1 MPSDLDLPRLRL
13 ADIEVG
19 GDIHRIILD
28 GISVPDGISAR
39 DLRGRIMRDHDGLR
53 GLLLNYPY
61 GNQDMCADLLFPSAL
76 QGAASGYV
84 IMECM
89 GYPHYSGSNTMAV
102 VAALVAYGRAPLGQ
116 GWSEMTLEAP
126 SGPIAARYREDG
138 GRLAE
143 VAVRGD
149 DSYVI
154 EDGLSVDLPGIGPVT
169 YAIVWSGACF
179 LMIEA
184 APLGIDIA
192 LPDLPAM
199 KRVGAALIEAVRP
212 GFDRAHP
219 EIGPIDTVGFV
230 HFMGPMEV
238 DGDGRARARGA
249 TYGYPDTVFHCPT
262 GTGVAA
268 RMATE
273 VSRGRLADDAV
284 LTYRSPPGHV
294 FVGTGLG
301 PVDRGGQTMLGVS
314 VAAAPRVLATLDLHL
329 DFENPILATHAD
341 MAPLLA
347 KPHGM

>member
-1 MPSDLDLPRLRL
+1 MPSDLDLPTIRL

-28 GISVPDGISAR
+28 GIAVPPGIDAR
-39 DLRGRIMRDHDGLR
+39 ALRGLIMGGHDGLR
-53 GLLLNYPY
+53 GLMLNYPY

-76 QGAASGYV
+76 PDAASGYV

-102 VAALVAYGRAPLGQ
+102 VAALVEYGRIPLGRD
-116 GWSEMTLEAP
+116 WSSVTLEAP
-126 SGPIAARYREDG
+126 SGPIAARYREEAE
-138 GRLAE
+138 RLAE

-154 EDGLSVDLPGIGPVT
+154 EDGLTADLPGIGTVP
-169 YAIVWSGACF
+169 YALVWSGACF
-179 LMIEA
+179 LAVEA
-184 APLGIDIA
+184 GPLGIEITPEH
-192 LPDLPAM
+192 LPRM
-199 KRVGAALIEAVRP
+199 KQVGAALIEAIRP
-212 GFDRAHP
+212 SFARAHP

-230 HFMGPMEV
+230 HFMGPLEA
-238 DGDGRARARGA
+238 DGQGGMAARGA
-249 TYGYPDTVFHCPT
+249 TYGYPATVFNCPT

-268 RMATE
+268 RMAVE

-301 PVDRGGQTMLGVS
+301 PVERGGHPMLGVS
-314 VAAAPRVLATLDLHL
+314 VAAAPRVLATN
-329 DFENPILATHAD
+329 DFHVDFDN
-341 MAPLLA
+341 PLLA
-347 KPHGM
+347 PFADMRPLLARE